1 MIEYKKLLR
10 EMTAIPSV
18 SGFERKAAE
27 TLIPAV
33 KEYFDEVLID
43 PVGNLILKK
52 TCGKEDAPRIMLDAH
67 FDEVGFIVSEITDGG
82 FVKVEPVGGIDPS
95 VLSSTEVVI
104 YGREPVYGLFCVTPP
119 HLVTKDD
126 EGKLPKVKDMMI
138 ETGYEK
144 EKLEKIVAP
153 GDPVGYRAVGDDLS
167 FGVVA
172 GRGFDDKSCGAALIC
187 AVADTP
193 RDDLAGD
200 VYVTL
205 SSREETG
212 GGGASAAARSVDP
225 DFAVV
230 TDVNFAKT
238 PGVETRES
246 GERGKGPMVSLS
258 AVTCR
263 RLTLGILKMAEKA
276 GIPVQTVVE
285 SSNTGTNANLLL
297 ITGDGVPVAVVSL
310 PLGGMHTF
318 SETLSLDD
326 AELFIKLIKEIIKSR
341 PLAGE
346 WCAARS
352 PSVSVFDGLHG
363 GEANTD
369 ER

>member
-18 SGFERKAAE
+18 SGFERRAAE
-27 TLIPAV
+27 TLLPTV
-33 KEYFDEVLID
+33 GEYFDDATVD
-43 PVGNLILKK
+43 PVGNLILKRS
-52 TCGKEDAPRIMLDAH
+52 CGREDAPRIMLDAH
-67 FDEVGFIVSEITDGG
+67 FDEVGFIVSDITDGG
-82 FVKVEPVGGIDPS
+82 FVKASPVGGLDPS

-119 HLVTKDD
+119 HLVTKED
-126 EGKLPKVKDMMI
+126 EGKLPKISDMKI
-138 ETGYEK
+138 ETGYGK
-144 EKLEKIVAP
+144 EELEKIVSV
-153 GDPVGYRAVGDDLS
+153 GDPIGYRASGADLS
-167 FGVVA
+167 FGVIA

-187 AVADTP
+187 AAADTA
-193 RDDLAGD
+193 RGDLAGD

-212 GGGASAAARSVDP
+212 GNGASVAARSVDP

-238 PGVETRES
+238 PGVEVRES

-263 RLTLGILKMAEKA
+263 RLTAGILRIAEKA

-285 SSNTGTNANLLL
+285 SSDTGSNANALL

-318 SETLSLDD
+318 SETLSLND
-326 AELFIKLIKEIIKSR
+326 ADLFIKLIKEIITSR
-341 PLAGE
+341 PLAEE
-346 WCAARS
+346 WRAARS
-352 PSVSVFDGLHG
+352 NAVSVFDGLHG
-363 GEANTD
+363 RGGVFHV
-369 ER
+369 

>member
-18 SGFERKAAE
+18 SGFERRAAE
-27 TLIPAV
+27 TLLPTV
-33 KEYFDEVLID
+33 GEYFDDAVID
-43 PVGNLILKK
+43 PVGNLILKRS
-52 TCGKEDAPRIMLDAH
+52 CGREDAPRIMLDAH
-67 FDEVGFIVSEITDGG
+67 FDEVGFIVSDITDGG
-82 FVKVEPVGGIDPS
+82 FVKAEPVGGLDPS

-119 HLVTKDD
+119 HLVSKDD
-126 EGKLPKVKDMMI
+126 EGKLPKISEMTI
-138 ETGYEK
+138 ETGYGK
-144 EKLEKIVAP
+144 EELEKIVSV
-153 GDPVGYRAVGDDLS
+153 GDPIGYRASGADLS
-167 FGVVA
+167 FGVIA

-187 AVADTP
+187 AAADTP
-193 RDDLAGD
+193 RDELAGD

-212 GGGASAAARSVDP
+212 GGGASVAAREIDP

-230 TDVNFAKT
+230 TDVNFAKA
-238 PGVETRES
+238 PGVEARES
-246 GERGKGPMVSLS
+246 GERGGGPMVSLS

-263 RLTLGILKMAEKA
+263 RLTAGILKIAKKA

-326 AELFIKLIKEIIKSR
+326 ADKFIGLIKEIITSR
-341 PLAGE
+341 PLADE
-346 WCAARS
+346 WRAARS
-352 PSVSVFDGLHG
+352 SSVSVFDGLHG
-363 GEANTD
+363 KGGVVHA
-369 ER
+369 